1 MAQRGRKPRMKPEDD
16 MPEPPDFSEPV
27 EDGSGLPPVDFTNT
41 PEFRAAVAKAAAQ
54 AAVIMRDQILADLKG
69 AGIGPQ
75 GPIIVPDTASAIP
88 QDRDFAGALAM
99 AIAELTDQGRTK
111 RLAPEVMRARLAA
124 RDLMHKLVADAKADW
139 TRCMQN
145 GERER
150 AEAFMPAYELRNKV
164 YLDEVLVDPIWIA
177 PDHTQRATVIDWPGA
192 PNECMIPLNDI
203 AKAIH
208 KAFLDS
214 IGTVPKNHQIPDE
227 AGKQLYATP
236 GGLVVHGRA
245 PARRETGV
253 RQDSRGPVGEGLN
266 IRHRGGAG
274 SYKEVNILGTVS
286 APARQTV

>member
-1 MAQRGRKPRMKPEDD
+1 MNPEDD

-75 GPIIVPDTASAIP
+75 GPIEHTAAPAIP

-124 RDLMHKLVADAKADW
+124 RDLMHELIAQARADW
-139 TRCMQN
+139 RNCMQR
-145 GERER
+145 GDADE
-150 AEAFMPAYELRNKV
+150 AEAFMPAYQLRNKV

-192 PNECMIPLNDI
+192 PSEAMIPVNDV
-203 AKAIH
+203 AKAIF
-208 KAFLDS
+208 KAFQDS
-214 IGTVPKNHQIPDE
+214 IGTVPKGLQIPDQP
-227 AGKQLYATP
+227 GKQLYATS

-245 PARRETGV
+245 PLRRETGA
-253 RQDSRGPVGEGLN
+253 RQDSDRGPVGEGLN

-274 SYKEVNILGTVS
+274 SYREVNILGTV
-286 APARQTV
+286 ATPARQTI